1 MTVWGLVDVR
11 GRGSCDPNL
20 PWKHKSDL
28 TVFTEA
34 GAAFFDGRPPY
45 QVRNPRGWS
54 YVYPP
59 VFAMLVA
66 PLHVLPM
73 PDQTTV
79 WFFLCLAMC
88 WGAYRECR
96 RIVALVCRSEAERS
110 AAARCF
116 PWLAL
121 ITVAAVALPTLNCL
135 QRGQVSILALYLL
148 LLGLRLVL
156 GGRND
161 WARVGGGILL
171 ALPVAVKIVPLL
183 PVATFVFVQLVGY
196 LWNRRQRQPVAAEI
210 GRRLAG
216 STVGVAF
223 GLALFFFLLPAALIG
238 WNANL
243 RHLNTWSQ
251 LVLKN
256 AAKSTATP
264 GFIEDTHSVRNQCLG
279 NALYRLGNFGACL
292 AAGTPDA
299 PLADE
304 KIAPPRLMDSPSVE
318 PCLLFVRIA
327 LLLTLLLV
335 AIRLGTQ
342 TNTALS
348 QVAGFGLACAAL
360 LVVSP
365 VARNHYF
372 VLLAPAV
379 LLVPL
384 WLEATRSH
392 SAAAGRQA
400 KVGRGSILLAVA
412 PGVLI
417 LVQYVFLPYVGR
429 IGLLG
434 LGTAAWLMAAM
445 VLMERASQFGPDRGA
460 LRSSPAA
467 SPAASRKKAA

>member
-1 MTVWGLVDVR
+1 
-11 GRGSCDPNL
+11 
-20 PWKHKSDL
+20 
-28 TVFTEA
+28 
-34 GAAFFDGRPPY
+34 
-45 QVRNPRGWS
+45 
-54 YVYPP
+54 
-59 VFAMLVA
+59 MLVA
-66 PLHVLPM
+66 LHVLPM
-73 PDQTTV
+73 PKPSHRLV
-79 WFFLCLAMC
+79 LFLCLAMC
-88 WGAYRECR
+88 WGAYRESQ

-110 AAARCF
+110 AAALF

-161 WARVGGGILL
+161 WARVTGGILL

-183 PVATFVFVQLVGY
+183 PVATSCSCNWWATSGTGG
-196 LWNRRQRQPVAAEI
+196 NATRRGGKRPPTGRLDRGRSFRTRAVLFSPAGRLDRLERQSAAPQHVE
-210 GRRLAG
+210 
-216 STVGVAF
+216 
-223 GLALFFFLLPAALIG
+223 PARPREMRPRARP
-238 WNANL
+238 
-243 RHLNTWSQ
+243 RHSHR
-251 LVLKN
+251 VD
-256 AAKSTATP
+256 A
-264 GFIEDTHSVRNQCLG
+264 HSVRNQCLG
-279 NALYRLGNFGACL
+279 NALYRLGNFGDCL

-348 QVAGFGLACAAL
+348 QVAGFGLACTAL

-365 VARNHYF
+365 VAQNHYF

-412 PGVLI
+412 
-417 LVQYVFLPYVGR
+417 
-429 IGLLG
+429 
-434 LGTAAWLMAAM
+434 AH
-445 VLMERASQFGPDRGA
+445 
-460 LRSSPAA
+460 SSWCSMSSCPMSAA
-467 SPAASRKKAA
+467 SGCSGWGLRPG